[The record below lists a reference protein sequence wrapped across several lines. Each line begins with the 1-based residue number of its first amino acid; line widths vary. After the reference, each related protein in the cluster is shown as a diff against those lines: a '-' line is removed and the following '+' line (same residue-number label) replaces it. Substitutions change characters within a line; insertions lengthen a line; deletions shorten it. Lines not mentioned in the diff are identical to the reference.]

1 VISRNPRTKAWR
13 QCARRTIPIKER
25 GFRFQGQNVPRL
37 GKLLHCGRVRGC
49 DADRLAVRRHLAWR
63 RLSTPQGLDATHAFL
78 TPTLILFG
86 GVLFECM
93 AVLPPWP
100 SAWPVGIILGL
111 CGLTG
116 LIRQIHV
123 ILRQRKLNF
132 ASLDWLDWTQFSLVP
147 ILGYASLIAGA
158 AGLIAEK
165 SFAPYAIAGAI
176 TLLLL
181 AGIYGAW
188 SVTLWIARN
197 RDKI

>member
-1 VISRNPRTKAWR
+1 MFHGWENFFIVGASAGATLIGLLFVAIT
-13 QCARRTIPIKER
+13 
-25 GFRFQGQNVPRL
+25 L
-37 GKLLHCGRVRGC
+37 GTG
-49 DADRLAVRRHLAWR
+49 
-63 RLSTPQGLDATHAFL
+63 LSTPQGLNATSAFL

-86 GVLFECM
+86 GVLLECM

-116 LIRQIHV
+116 LVLQIHV
-123 ILRQRKLNF
+123 ILRQRELNI
-132 ASLDWLDWTQFSLVP
+132 ASLDWLDWAWFSAVP
-147 ILGYASLIAGA
+147 ALGYASLIAGA

-165 SFAPYAIAGAI
+165 SFAPFAIAGAI